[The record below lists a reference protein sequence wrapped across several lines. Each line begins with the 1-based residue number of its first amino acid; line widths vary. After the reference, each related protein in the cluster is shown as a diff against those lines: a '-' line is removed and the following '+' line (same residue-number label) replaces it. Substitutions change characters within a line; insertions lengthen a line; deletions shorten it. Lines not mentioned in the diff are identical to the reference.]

1 MSYACVPGDM
11 LQCAASGHFVA
22 VPDQEPLLQHTGML
36 PLLQQDGRQNWQFN
50 YAGRLEQLRLAA
62 SVRFS
67 RDQVFVVKSDMPRN

>member
-1 MSYACVPGDM
+1 MGLIVFG
-11 LQCAASGHFVA
+11 A

-62 SVRFS
+62 SVTTMS
-67 RDQVFVVKSDMPRN
+67 WIS